1 MTRGK
6 SSWEGNG
13 DNSRA
18 GSDGQEDC
26 CHFQACHSRAKPC
39 GRSVS
44 VLKAR
49 GIGRGSLGMVV
60 IFLGE
65 RERIK
70 SIAHWEGQGQGLNPS
85 LSLLGCPREGM
96 GLQSR
101 GSGAMGLPGRC
112 LCYHMQAISL
122 QFYCLLSAFPNG
134 TRSFHTHSSASP
146 AFSYSSEA

>member
-1 MTRGK
+1 
-6 SSWEGNG
+6 
-13 DNSRA
+13 
-18 GSDGQEDC
+18 
-26 CHFQACHSRAKPC
+26 
-39 GRSVS
+39 
-44 VLKAR
+44 
-49 GIGRGSLGMVV
+49 MVV

-85 LSLLGCPREGM
+85 LLLLGCPREGM

-134 TRSFHTHSSASP
+134 TCSFHTHSSASP
-146 AFSYSSEA
+146 AFSYSSEARGFLSSSSIKKNP